1 MKEGGKRLRGICKS
15 DNHAFPL
22 ISIITIVYNGQ
33 DSIEKTIE
41 SVINQTYTN
50 IEYIVIDGHSTD
62 NTLSIIRKYDEYIDY
77 WRSEPDK
84 GISDAFNKGY
94 KHSTGSYIAFLN
106 SGDWYE
112 QNGIK
117 MLTEQIDEDYSIYCG
132 HVNLYSLD
140 GEKFLETFRSRPWR
154 LLQTMRIAHPATL
167 TSRKVFEKI
176 GLFSEDFKYAMD
188 YDFILR
194 AFLNDFK
201 IKVVDNIITNMTIG
215 GNSSNTRCVFK
226 EELVIKNKNI
236 GRKKRHFIWY
246 LLNLL
251 FHRQY
256 VYAKKIVTLFAKK
269 YL

>member
-1 MKEGGKRLRGICKS
+1 
-15 DNHAFPL
+15 
-22 ISIITIVYNGQ
+22 
-33 DSIEKTIE
+33 
-41 SVINQTYTN
+41 
-50 IEYIVIDGHSTD
+50 
-62 NTLSIIRKYDEYIDY
+62 
-77 WRSEPDK
+77 
-84 GISDAFNKGY
+84 
-94 KHSTGSYIAFLN
+94 
-106 SGDWYE
+106 
-112 QNGIK
+112 
-117 MLTEQIDEDYSIYCG
+117 
-132 HVNLYSLD
+132 
-140 GEKFLETFRSRPWR
+140 
-154 LLQTMRIAHPATL
+154 MRIAHPATL